1 VTQRRSQRHVQKGT
15 RKSNQPFS
23 TKKTTN
29 SAQPRAAK
37 QPRPGRRQWLRIQT
51 EERRA
56 GRQAAQQHA
65 RLTARRG
72 DPGGAGRQR
81 KRRNGR
87 AVEWEGLYR
96 ARERWGG
103 ALTLGP
109 WSGGVAPGDEEWW
122 RRGRRGE
129 LGVGGG
135 W

>member
-1 VTQRRSQRHVQKGT
+1 MATHPDRRET
-15 RKSNQPFS
+15 
-23 TKKTTN
+23 
-29 SAQPRAAK
+29 
-37 QPRPGRRQWLRIQT
+37 
-51 EERRA
+51 